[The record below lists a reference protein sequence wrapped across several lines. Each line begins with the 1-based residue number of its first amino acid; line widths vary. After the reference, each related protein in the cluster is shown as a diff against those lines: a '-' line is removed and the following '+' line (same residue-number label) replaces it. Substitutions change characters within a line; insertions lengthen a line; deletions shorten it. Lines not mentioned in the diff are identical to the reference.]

1 MPQGTRT
8 AAEKVM
14 FDWMLA
20 NVNLLYVGLNVLI
33 LLDLSTLSRF
43 WTQFEAWLSMQMATV
58 RGLEPAPEAAR
69 RCEIIPIHNA
79 NDAIKQQ
86 LIEMWSMRTPEE
98 ARAVLARPDVQVTTQ
113 MDKTIQLRKL
123 TQLNEYVKT
132 HFASTHRHAEASQM
146 QPEPS

>member
-43 WTQFEAWLSMQMATV
+43 WTQFEAWLSMQDSSPSGLVTATT
-58 RGLEPAPEAAR
+58 GER
-69 RCEIIPIHNA
+69 RRYTIVPLHNA
-79 NDAIKQQ
+79 SAAIASA
-86 LIEMWSMRTPEE
+86 LVEMWAGKSTQE
-98 ARAVLARPDVQVTTQ
+98 AHDVLAQAGQ
-113 MDKTIQLRKL
+113 
-123 TQLNEYVKT
+123 
-132 HFASTHRHAEASQM
+132 
-146 QPEPS
+146 

>member
-79 NDAIKQQ
+79 NDAIKLYRESGQIVTAMNTKTCTQ
-86 LIEMWSMRTPEE
+86 DFGNDWAVHMR
-98 ARAVLARPDVQVTTQ
+98 
-113 MDKTIQLRKL
+113 
-123 TQLNEYVKT
+123 
-132 HFASTHRHAEASQM
+132 ASRWPGSRHTK
-146 QPEPS
+146 

>member
-69 RCEIIPIHNA
+69 RCEIIPIHNT

-86 LIEMWSMRTPEE
+86 LIEHAIAPDHCDTRKDMRDLLSEGSCCAIPGCE
-98 ARAVLARPDVQVTTQ
+98 AFLYALACSVT
-113 MDKTIQLRKL
+113 L
-123 TQLNEYVKT
+123 
-132 HFASTHRHAEASQM
+132 
-146 QPEPS
+146 